1 MEQEKNSEMKK
12 KMEEESGYHDGK
24 IYYKKKTKGKWC
36 NSYFWTV
43 SGKEP
48 DSNKD
53 RILVISTLT
62 IKSKLFE
69 HQICW

>member
-1 MEQEKNSEMKK
+1 MEQDKNSEMKK
-12 KMEEESGYHDGK
+12 KLADESGYHDGK

-36 NSYFWTV
+36 SSYFWTV
-43 SGKEP
+43 SSKEP
-48 DSNKD
+48 NLNND
-53 RILVISTLT
+53 RKPVISTLT